1 MIAFKLKEAETY
13 KKELKEAFPDQYPS
27 KMGSM
32 PVGKE
37 YHNPSAEEE
46 TGKRKAFKG
55 IAWIK
60 YWQYLSGNN
69 SNHLK
74 CTFCGEDIYV
84 DVNGIDC
91 HLQRSLND
99 EERNYRTK
107 EDYQAVGGHLHLN
120 GKDKKNGY
128 MIVPMC
134 KTCNAKSS
142 NETLTVIENNMFV
155 EEIGAAAEKDN

>member
-55 IAWIK
+55 VAWIK

-69 SNHLK
+69 SNPLK
-74 CTFCGEDIYV
+74 CTFCGEDIFINVENV
-84 DVNGIDC
+84 DALTFRMEN
-91 HLQRSLND
+91 
-99 EERNYRTK
+99 K
-107 EDYQAVGGHLHLN
+107 EKLTDASDVQAIGGHLHLN
-120 GKDKKNGY
+120 GIDDSDGY

-134 KTCNAKSS
+134 KACNAKASIES
-142 NETLTVIENNMFV
+142 LIVQHANEYV
-155 EEIGAAAEKDN
+155 EEVGATIEKE